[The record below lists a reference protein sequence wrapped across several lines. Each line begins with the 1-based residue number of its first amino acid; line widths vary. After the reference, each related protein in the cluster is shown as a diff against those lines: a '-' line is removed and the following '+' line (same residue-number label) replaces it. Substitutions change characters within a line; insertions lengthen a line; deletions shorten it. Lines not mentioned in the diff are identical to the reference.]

1 MRVDCS
7 NGARIAAVLAIVLL
21 AVGAGCN
28 RADRELTAG
37 ERSLEREAYS
47 EALESFER
55 AMDAL
60 GRNRN
65 PTLAARAHQGMAQ
78 ALQKTDSRL
87 EARWHALRALELYG
101 ETGDD
106 SGRAGCYR
114 ILARIEQRCGDFA
127 GAAEQIRHAI
137 RIDEALADRS
147 GLARDSILLAN
158 ALLFKGD
165 CRRADERYRA
175 ARSAFQAFGDEKG
188 EGNSLLGLGM
198 VSREVGDWDRALE
211 HFSAALEKFEKTG
224 YRLGVSKALSNLGAT
239 SLRMEQYDRAL
250 NHYERALEIRRSL
263 GDKGGEALIRLN
275 MGEILTV
282 RGAFEEAFA
291 EICRGLDL
299 AEEVGNS
306 RLVIVG
312 QWHLAAIRRTRGDPA
327 GALVHYDRTETI
339 AADLGDFDLRWD
351 LSIRKGLVLDAMGEM
366 AGALERYLEAI
377 RLIED
382 TRSLLR
388 LKEYKAG
395 FMEDK
400 MTAYRRAVAIYERS
414 GRPEDAFATMERARA
429 RALLDL
435 IGMKVHLYSPA
446 EGPLKDAMAELDA
459 GVAELQH
466 AIAVE
471 ERRPP
476 ERRDP
481 ELSEWKERLERLKH
495 RKEDLLLEAE
505 RATLSAA
512 GAGRE
517 PVGLPEL
524 RRSLPD
530 DTILLAHFVLDDRL
544 LVAMV
549 SRRSFRLA
557 RASVGAAELRADVEA
572 FVDLITTRAPMKEVD
587 RAAEALGAHLFGPVS
602 SDLAN
607 AEERKIVLVPHSF
620 LHFLPYAALRWAGQ
634 YLAEAFEIVRAPS
647 ASIFASRL
655 AESAADAAAG
665 LEGTAGPGPAPP
677 ALVTWNPRARLKFAA
692 KEKEAVRRLI
702 PGAAVATREAEV
714 KRKCRGSDLL
724 HFSVHGVQDRANPMF
739 SYLELEPGEG
749 EDGLLE
755 VHEIF
760 DLGLDASL
768 VVLSACETG
777 LARLTAGDEQVGFI
791 EAFQYA
797 GARSVLATLWKV
809 SDASTARFMEQ
820 FYTLR
825 RDRSHAAALRA
836 VRSQFVRP
844 APSGEPD
851 YSHPYYWAPFLLTGV
866 N

>member
-1 MRVDCS
+1 M
-7 NGARIAAVLAIVLL
+7 
-21 AVGAGCN
+21 
-28 RADRELTAG
+28 E
-37 ERSLEREAYS
+37 
-47 EALESFER
+47 
-55 AMDAL
+55 AL
-60 GRNRN
+60 GRKGN
-65 PTLAARAHQGMAQ
+65 PARTARAHQGMAQ
-78 ALQKTDSRL
+78 ALQKIDRRMS
-87 EARWHALRALELYG
+87 ARWHALRALELYG

-106 SGRAGCYR
+106 SGRADCYR
-114 ILARIEQRCGDFA
+114 VLARIEQRCGEFA
-127 GAAEQIRHAI
+127 EAAEQIRHAI
-137 RIDEALADRS
+137 RIDEALADRA

-165 CRRADERYRA
+165 CRRADEGYRA
-175 ARSAFQAFGDEKG
+175 ARSAFQALGDEKG

-198 VSREVGDWDRALE
+198 VSREVGDWDRAME
-211 HFSAALEKFEKTG
+211 HFSTALEKFERTG

-239 SLRMEQYDRAL
+239 SLRMEQHDQAL
-250 NHYERALEIRRSL
+250 SHYQRALEIRRAL

-275 MGEILTV
+275 TGEIHTV
-282 RGAFEEAFA
+282 RGAFDKAFEEVS
-291 EICRGLDL
+291 RGLEL

-312 QWHLAAIRRTRGDPA
+312 HWHLAAIRRGLGDPA
-327 GALVHYDRTETI
+327 GALGHYDRAELI
-339 AADLGDFDLRWD
+339 AAGLGDFDLRWD

-366 AGALERYLEAI
+366 AGALERFLEAI

-395 FMEDK
+395 FMENK
-400 MTAYRRAVAIYERS
+400 MTAYRRAVDIYERS
-414 GRPEDAFATMERARA
+414 GRAEEAFAIMERARA
-429 RALLDL
+429 RALLDM

-446 EGPLKDAMAELDA
+446 EGPLKEAMAELDA
-459 GVAELQH
+459 EAAELQH
-466 AIAVE
+466 SIAVE
-471 ERRPP
+471 EKRPP
-476 ERRDP
+476 ERRAPGLP
-481 ELSEWKERLERLKH
+481 EWREKLERLKH

-512 GAGRE
+512 GTGRE
-517 PVGLPEL
+517 PLGIPEL
-524 RRSLPD
+524 RRFLPA

-549 SRRSFRLA
+549 SRRFFRLA
-557 RASVGAAELRADVEA
+557 HAPVGAAELRAEVEA
-572 FVDLITTRAPMKEVD
+572 FIDLITARAPMKEVD
-587 RAAEALGAHLFGPVS
+587 GAAEALGRHLLGPVS
-602 SDLAN
+602 RELKGAGESRL
-607 AEERKIVLVPHSF
+607 VLIPHSF
-620 LHFLPYAALRWAGQ
+620 LHFLPYTALRWAGK
-634 YLAEAFEIVRAPS
+634 YLAETFEIVRAPS

-655 AESAADAAAG
+655 AEPGADATAA
-665 LEGTAGPGPAPP
+665 LEGTAGPGTAPA
-677 ALVTWNPRARLKFAA
+677 ALVSWNPRSRLKFAA
-692 KEKEAVRRLI
+692 REKEAVRRLL

-714 KRKCRGSDLL
+714 KRQCRGSDLL

-768 VVLSACETG
+768 VVLSACEPG

-836 VRSQFVRP
+836 VRSQFARP
-844 APSGEPD
+844 TPSGEPD